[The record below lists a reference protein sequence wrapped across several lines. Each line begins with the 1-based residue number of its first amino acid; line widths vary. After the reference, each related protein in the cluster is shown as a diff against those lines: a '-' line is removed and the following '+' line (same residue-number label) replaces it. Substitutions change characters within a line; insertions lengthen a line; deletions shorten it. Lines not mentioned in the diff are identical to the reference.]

1 MNYND
6 KNKKGEY
13 TLTVTFTRK
22 LYFYDSFDF
31 LPILKTQGNSKDQT
45 FLTSLLLTLITFYH

>member
-31 LPILKTQGNSKDQT
+31 LPILKT
-45 FLTSLLLTLITFYH
+45 